1 MEANNNNYFIIRL
14 FIKKRYDTDISI
26 QFAPRCTSVLVYTNN
41 EGSIKARVPSGFPAR
56 RATRRKPT
64 RRSRHSRTKEG
75 SFESTS
81 TIINPSGENRDVS
94 TFGARIV
101 HDTDDL
107 LARKIRAEYEKQS
120 SVVFSLTTRVEEVL
134 PRNSY
139 RSSKRPG

>member
-1 MEANNNNYFIIRL
+1 MEVTVDARSQHRNGG
-14 FIKKRYDTDISI
+14 DISI

-41 EGSIKARVPSGFPAR
+41 EGSIKARVPSLPFIVVR
-56 RATRRKPT
+56 REENQPDEVVIPE
-64 RRSRHSRTKEG
+64 TKEG

-81 TIINPSGENRDVS
+81 TIISPSGENRDVS

-120 SVVFSLTTRVEEVL
+120 SVVF
-134 PRNSY
+134 
-139 RSSKRPG
+139 